1 MTDELTYDLLTV
13 EEQEAAAQTELDAR
27 IQAARVAECRGSFK
41 TFCATYLPDTFSGF
55 TQSQLDLVEP
65 LEIAILHGGA
75 FDREADRGIGTTTL
89 ITAAALWA
97 GLLQHRR
104 AVLVVFENKEF
115 ARVATRGLQMWIA
128 HSDYITK
135 DFENALFKISECVRC
150 RGQYQNLTLP
160 FRSDQGQVI
169 RPDLCLIDTV
179 PELHPEGENVQPL
192 GTADQALAAVR
203 INSVER

>member
-1 MTDELTYDLLTV
+1 MTDALTDTDLLTL

-41 TFCATYLPDTFSGF
+41 AFCATYLPDTFNGF

-65 LEIAILHGGA
+65 LEVAILHGGT

-104 AVLVVFENKEF
+104 GILVVFEKQRF
-115 ARVATRGLQMWIA
+115 AMGATVALQMWIA
-128 HSDYITK
+128 HSPFILK

-160 FRSDQGQVI
+160 FRSEGQVI

-179 PELHPEGENVQPL
+179 PDLHPEGENVQPL
-192 GTADQALAAVR
+192 GTADQTLAAVR
-203 INSVER
+203 ITSVER